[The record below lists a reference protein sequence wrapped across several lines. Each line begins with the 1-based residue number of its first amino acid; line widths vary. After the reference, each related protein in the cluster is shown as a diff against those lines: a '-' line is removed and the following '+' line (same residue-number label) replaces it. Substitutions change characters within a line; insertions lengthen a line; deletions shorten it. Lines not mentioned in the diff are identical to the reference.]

1 MIQYRIVH
9 HVPGR
14 IRIEVPS
21 IKGLH
26 LKKLAR
32 LSAIPFPSGI
42 EGVRPNPV
50 TGSLLIKYDPEQI
63 NILTYLQEIALSSV
77 LENKLMGGD
86 TP

>member
-1 MIQYRIVH
+1 MIHYRIVH

>member
-26 LKKLAR
+26 LKNLAR

-42 EGVRPNPV
+42 EGVRPNPL

-63 NILTYLQEIALSSV
+63 NIVTYLQEMAVSSV
-77 LENKLMGGD
+77 LEDKLTGRD